1 MVESI
6 TVVNEVGQTIKIN
19 IIARFKIEEY
29 DKEYL
34 VYTINDDGVSEE
46 VTVFITGVVEID
58 GKIELRLIP
67 EEEKEVV
74 LAFYDNLRDTA
85 TGER

>member
-6 TVVNEVGQTIKIN
+6 TVINEVGQTVKIN

-34 VYTINDDGVSEE
+34 VYTVNDDGVSDD
-46 VTVFITGVVEID
+46 VIVFITGVVEID
-58 GKIELRLIP
+58 GRIELRLIP
-67 EEEKEVV
+67 EEEKELV
-74 LAFYDNLRDTA
+74 LAFYDNLRDSA